1 MAVRIAFITDL
12 HYSRTKNIA
21 CPERRG
27 EFAKIFLC
35 QALQYLRLCGDIDL
49 LCLGGDL
56 LQDPQDV
63 SLLQELAQVLQQ
75 CEIPL
80 LAVPGNHDPAPQEFC
95 AVLKT
100 ADYLDCKGVR
110 VISFP
115 SDPMLP
121 GWNASRRPEEFA
133 RARVLSYAHAGPVVF
148 VQHVPLFPPGQ
159 ADNIYSY
166 DNADE
171 IVELMRE
178 CGCILSLSGHQ
189 HNGVPTLEYEGMT
202 FTCTAALCEAPFSFQ
217 IYTLEDGKV
226 SQQAVNLQLPAELS
240 LGDYHTHSPFAY
252 CNEDMDCALEAQM
265 LDLLNLRQV
274 AITEHSGH
282 LYLSKAGYWQSE
294 WHLTSVAELQPADD
308 RSQEYLRY
316 LGQIC
321 DSEPRFLRGT
331 ELDVTAKGE
340 LLLQEPL
347 AAGTD
352 FRLGAIHKLA
362 NLPPPEAVDG
372 FLRMAAALITSGQI
386 QVLAHPFRVFS
397 WNGRGEKPRQAFAP
411 LIRLLRQNNVAVE
424 INFHHN
430 LPDPEFISGCIDA
443 GIKISLGSDAHA
455 LWELGAFAFHLEF
468 LRRLGYAG
476 DISNILY
483 RFGEC

>member
-1 MAVRIAFITDL
+1 MAVRIVFITDL
-12 HYSRTKNIA
+12 HYSRTKNIL
-21 CPERRG
+21 CPKRQG

-35 QALQYLRLCGDIDL
+35 QALQYLRLRGDIDL

-56 LQDPQDV
+56 LHEPQDV
-63 SLLQELAQVLQQ
+63 TLLQELAQVLQQ

-80 LAVPGNHDPAPQEFC
+80 LAVPGNHDPEPEEFRS
-95 AVLKT
+95 VLKT
-100 ADYLDCKGVR
+100 ADYIDCKGVR

-133 RARVLSYAHAGPVVF
+133 RARALSHAHNGPVVF
-148 VQHVPLFPPGQ
+148 VQHVPLFPHGQ

-166 DNADE
+166 DNANE

-178 CGCILSLSGHQ
+178 CGCILSLSGHL
-189 HNGVPTLEYEGMT
+189 HNGVATMEYEGMT
-202 FTCTAALCEAPFSFQ
+202 FACAAALCEAPFSFQ
-217 IYTLEDGKV
+217 IYTLDDGKI
-226 SQQAVNLQLPAELS
+226 SQQAVNLQSPAELS

-252 CNEDMDCALEAQM
+252 CNEDMDCALAAQM
-265 LDLLNLRQV
+265 LNLLNLQQV

-282 LYLSKAGYWQSE
+282 LYLNEVDWRSD

-308 RSQEYLRY
+308 RSQDYLHY
-316 LGQIC
+316 LEQC
-321 DSEPRFLRGT
+321 CASERRFLRGT
-331 ELDVTAKGE
+331 EVDVTAKGE

-347 AAGTD
+347 ASGSE
-352 FRLGAIHKLA
+352 FRIGAIHKLPK
-362 NLPPPEAVDG
+362 LPPAEAVDK
-372 FLRMAAALITSGQI
+372 FLQLAEALITSGQI

-397 WNGRGEKPRQAFAP
+397 WDGRGEKPRQAFAP

-424 INFHHN
+424 VNFHRN
-430 LPDPEFISGCIDA
+430 LPDPEFISGCLEA
-443 GIKISLGSDAHA
+443 GIKIALGSDAHA

-468 LRRLGYAG
+468 LRRLGYSG
-476 DISNILY
+476 DISSILC
-483 RFGEC
+483 RFEK